1 MKISKIRICNLA
13 SIEGEYTIDFEQ
25 EPLRSAGIFAISG
38 PTGSGKSTIL
48 DAMCLALYDKMPRF
62 EHSAG
67 SAKINDNGKSEILQ
81 TDVRNILRRGSSEG
95 YSEVEFIGADDLRYK
110 SSWMIRR
117 SYGKAD
123 GNLQAQT
130 LRVYNL
136 STGQELQGT
145 KTDILTQLVSLIGLT
160 YTQFT
165 RTVLLAQ
172 NDFATFLKSDEKDK
186 AELLEKLTG
195 TEVYTQISSKVYERY
210 NIEKQRLKELDL
222 LLKGIDLIPEE
233 QIEPLRKELNET
245 TESITKQRSALEAA
259 KKKQEAF
266 VEIKT
271 LSDQQTQQNQEAKAI
286 QSQIQAIL
294 KEIETQRLSLENFEV
309 QVRAKEEEIQEAS
322 KQDAIIKAKIESKG
336 LIEAKAKKIDTD
348 LLDITKRLTL
358 KSKAIDESTSKLK
371 VIYQT
376 LNQPDDQAV
385 EVVRTL
391 LEDKNKVNSTSLNEL
406 NEKKNKLNIEQTYK
420 QQEELSEA
428 KDKLNK
434 LKSDFSIY
442 LEKTNQL
449 EKQNKRLTE
458 CGKETSTL
466 NKQLEKIKQSLVEKS
481 AAFEQAK
488 SAYHKAQLQVSENV
502 EELRNQLKE
511 GEACPVCGSK
521 EHLFT
526 NQAVESLFK
535 VFEDAYN
542 STLNEV
548 NNLNKQLSSTET
560 AINQLIKETQTL
572 HTEVTEQEKVIQRIS
587 ELYDKAEFSEA
598 FIKNSEKTL
607 LSREV
612 EIKGILES
620 YNQVQKEIDVL
631 LSRQTKIQAYL
642 NQLSEVSSQIKAA
655 EADYK
660 LVDQER
666 VVAMRSR
673 AELNTELEVS
683 VNELK
688 VLELGRQKLLKGM
701 SVEDVRKFIV
711 SEKKKRQD
719 SFDQLQ
725 KTQLELSQKEGTLLG
740 KIEQL
745 KVQLDKLTKTVENVD
760 VEENSKAIE
769 TITIQLNELEKR
781 KSEVDYKLKVN
792 DENLLKF
799 KKYNEQITK
808 QTLVYESWA
817 KLNDLIGSAKGDR
830 FKVIAQSYTLKIL
843 LLHANQHLSYLARR
857 YKLKQ
862 IDESLSLQIID
873 CDMLNQE
880 RTILSLS
887 GGESFLISLA
897 LALGL
902 SSLSSNN
909 LKVESLFI
917 DEGFGSLD
925 MDSLRTAMD
934 ALEQLQ
940 MQGRKIGVISHV
952 QEMSERIPVQIRLVK
967 EDQGRSKIEVGN

>member
-81 TDVRNILRRGSSEG
+81 TDVRNILRRGSAEG
-95 YSEVEFIGADDLRYK
+95 YSEVEFIGADGLCYR
-110 SSWMIRR
+110 SSWVIRR

-145 KTDILTQLVSLIGLT
+145 KTDILTQLVRLIGLT

-210 NIEKQRLKELDL
+210 NAEKQSLKDLDL
-222 LLKGIDLIPEE
+222 LLKGIDLIPED
-233 QIEPLRKELNET
+233 QVEPLRKELNET
-245 TESITKQRSALEAA
+245 TKSITKQRSALEAA
-259 KKKQEAF
+259 KKKQEAL

-271 LSDQQTQQNQEAKAI
+271 LSDQQTQQNQEAKTI
-286 QSQIQAIL
+286 QSQTQAIL
-294 KEIETQRLSLENFEV
+294 KEIEVQKLSLENFEV

-336 LIEAKAKKIDTD
+336 LIETKVKKIDTD

-358 KSKAIDESTSKLK
+358 KSKVIDESTSKLK
-371 VIYQT
+371 TIYQA
-376 LNQPDDQAV
+376 LNQSDDQAV

-391 LEDKNKVNSTSLNEL
+391 LEDKNKANSTSLNDL
-406 NEKKNKLNIEQTYK
+406 NEKKNKLDIEQTYK
-420 QQEELSEA
+420 QQQELSER

-449 EKQNKRLTE
+449 EKQTKRLTE

-466 NKQLEKIKQSLVEKS
+466 NEQLEKLKQFLVEKT

-502 EELRNQLKE
+502 EKLRNQLKD

-526 NQAVESLFK
+526 SQAVASLFK
-535 VFEDAYN
+535 VFEEAYN
-542 STLNEV
+542 STLSEV
-548 NNLNKQLSSTET
+548 NGLNKQLSSTET
-560 AINQLIKETQTL
+560 TISQLIKETQTL
-572 HTEVTEQEKVIQRIS
+572 HTEIAEQEKVVQRIS
-587 ELYDKAEFSEA
+587 GLYDKTDFSEA
-598 FIKNSEKTL
+598 FINNSEKTL
-607 LSREV
+607 RSQEV
-612 EIKGILES
+612 KIKGTLES

-631 LSRQTKIQAYL
+631 LSHQTKIQAYL
-642 NQLSEVSSQIKAA
+642 NQLSEVSAQIKAA

-666 VVAMRSR
+666 MVAVKTKE
-673 AELNTELEVS
+673 ELNIELETS
-683 VNELK
+683 IQELK
-688 VLELGRQKLLKGM
+688 VLELERQKLLKGM

-719 SFDQLQ
+719 GFDLLQ
-725 KTQLELSQKEGTLLG
+725 KNQLELSQKEGTLLG
-740 KIEQL
+740 RIEQL

-760 VEENSKAIE
+760 SEENIKTIE
-769 TITIQLNELEKR
+769 LITNQLNELEKR
-781 KSEVDYKLKVN
+781 KSELEYKLKMN
-792 DENLLKF
+792 DDNLLKF

-808 QTLVYESWA
+808 QTLIYENWA
-817 KLNDLIGSAKGDR
+817 KLNDLIGSARGDR

-952 QEMSERIPVQIRLVK
+952 QEMSERIPVQIRLIK
-967 EDQGRSKIEVGN
+967 EDQGRSKIEVG